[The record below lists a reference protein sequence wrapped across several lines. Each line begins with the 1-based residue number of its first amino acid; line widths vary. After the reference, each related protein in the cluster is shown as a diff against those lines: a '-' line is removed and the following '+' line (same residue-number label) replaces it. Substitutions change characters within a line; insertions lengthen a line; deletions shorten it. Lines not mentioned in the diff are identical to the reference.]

1 MSKKATY
8 LLLLLLILISG
19 NLYGQHRK
27 LQHRPY
33 ADQRLF
39 HLGFTLGLHTQDL
52 ILTQSGFVNENGEVW
67 FSEIP
72 VYSPGFAVGII
83 GDMYLNRFMN
93 LRVVP
98 SLYLGDKKFI
108 FREQSSGEEY
118 PTHIRNNY
126 ITLPLHL
133 KISADRI
140 NNFRP
145 YALVGG
151 YGSIELA
158 SAKNRAVL
166 LKPYDAGIEFGVGC
180 DFYLPLFKLSPE
192 LKFSFGLTDILEK
205 DRKDLKDDDLRKYA
219 NSLSKAVQRMIT
231 LSFHFE

>member
-1 MSKKATY
+1 MIKKVIY
-8 LLLLLLILISG
+8 FLLLILISG
-19 NLYGQHRK
+19 NIYGQHRK

-52 ILTQSGFVNENGEVW
+52 ILNQSGFINENGEVW

-83 GDMYLNRFMN
+83 GDMYLNRCIN
-93 LRVVP
+93 LRAIP
-98 SLYLGDKKFI
+98 SLYLGEKKI
-108 FREQSSGEEY
+108 VFREQSSGEEY
-118 PTHIRNNY
+118 TTHIRNNY
-126 ITLPLHL
+126 ISLPLHL

-145 YALVGG
+145 YLLVGG
-151 YGSIELA
+151 YGSLELA
-158 SAKNRAVL
+158 STKNRAVL
-166 LKPYDAGIEFGVGC
+166 LKPYDAGIEFGIGC
-180 DFYLPLFKLSPE
+180 DFYLPLFKLAPE
-192 LKFSFGLTDILEK
+192 LKFSFGLADILEK
-205 DRKDLKDDDLRKYA
+205 ERNDLKEDDLRKYV
-219 NSLSKAVQRMIT
+219 NSLSKAVQRMVT